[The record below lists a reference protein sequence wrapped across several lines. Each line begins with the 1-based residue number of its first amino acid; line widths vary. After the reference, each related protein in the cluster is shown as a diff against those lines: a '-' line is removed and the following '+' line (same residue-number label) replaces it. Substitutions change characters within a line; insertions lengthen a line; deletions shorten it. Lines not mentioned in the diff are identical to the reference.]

1 MAQRRRRIIWISVV
15 ALLALVVGFWFTS
28 GPPGVVDLIGYEEVE
43 PGVIEVT
50 LLCHNEVDGHFTM
63 DFGQT
68 VVIFA
73 TGTDPDR
80 FSFGRDACL
89 SSDRIDLDEPIGDR
103 RLVDGFDFSTV
114 SPRP

>member
-28 GPPGVVDLIGYEEVE
+28 GPPGIVDLVGYEEVE

-50 LLCHNEVDGHFTM
+50 LICHNAVDGHFTM
-63 DFGQT
+63 AFGPS

-73 TGTDPDR
+73 TGSDPDR
-80 FSFGRDACL
+80 FSFGRDDCL
-89 SSDRIDLDEPIGDR
+89 SSDRIDLAEPVGDR

-114 SPRP
+114 DPLP

>member
-15 ALLALVVGFWFTS
+15 ALLALIFGFWFTS
-28 GPPGVVDLIGYEEVE
+28 GPPGIVDLVGYEEVE

-50 LLCHNEVDGHFTM
+50 LLCHNEVNGHFTM
-63 DFGQT
+63 ALGQT

-80 FSFGRDACL
+80 FSFGRDDCL
-89 SSDRIDLDEPIGDR
+89 SSDRIGLDEPIGDR
-103 RLVDGFDFSTV
+103 RLVDGFDFFTV
-114 SPRP
+114 DPLP